1 MLLKRLE
8 MYGFKSFAD
17 RIQIEFDKG
26 ITAIVGPNGTGK
38 SNVADAVRWVLG
50 EQSAKSLRGSKMEDI
65 IFSGTQER
73 KPLGFAEVSLTLE
86 NTQGTIPVDY
96 TEVTITRRV
105 YRSGESE
112 YYINRSPCRL
122 KDITELFMDTGVGT
136 EGYSIIGQGR
146 IDAILSSQPENRR
159 QIFEEAAGIV
169 KYKSRKQESERK
181 LERVEENIIRIND
194 ILREIS
200 YQLGPLEEQSKAAR
214 EYLDLRDKLK
224 YYELN
229 RFIIEYDN
237 YRERINRIKNNV
249 ALLNQDISNHRSNI
263 QKLETENQDLDNRI
277 TGLDEIIQNLSHD
290 RYKKSNEIERLKGKI
305 QVIKERVSQL
315 DRERSRLVKEIAVEA
330 HSISEKKK
338 VRIDILREL
347 EEKKKSQ
354 ESILQ
359 KSAKLNAELEK
370 IHKELT
376 LYHQDAQQKKDKVM
390 DIWNALSDAK
400 NTITKYRTLK
410 GNLEE
415 QRLQTSIRM
424 EELNENR
431 TALKQRITA
440 NTKHFEKLLDEE
452 KSKKHEKFTL
462 EQRIA
467 SLEQELATLG
477 DKLQLQRQQL
487 EGYKSKLKLL
497 VDMAKTYDGFQKTVR
512 NILVACQNDSMLGK
526 KVCGVVAE
534 LIDVP
539 KQYEVAIETALG
551 ASLQH
556 IVTYDEQDAKYMI
569 EFLRKKNWGRA
580 TFLPI
585 SSIKPRQLNQ
595 WEQGVLSMEG
605 CLGRGTDLVTFD
617 SKYESVF
624 TNLLGRI
631 IITQNLDQAVAIAK
645 KFSYSFRIVTLD
657 GDIIN
662 TGGSM
667 TGGSFNRRSVGI
679 IGRSREIDDLKTQIS
694 VLVKDMKYGVSKR
707 ETCRKEYNKLV
718 DALKLVSKE
727 IHELEI
733 EKATSSESLEGAHT
747 QIRAIDEEIQRL
759 NITNKDVI
767 RETERLQTSIGEQE
781 NIIKDLEIGIEKA
794 QATVL
799 DTDSAIGDIN
809 RHKEQMD
816 EEITRVRLEMTGL
829 EHEVGFIEARIVQ
842 LDDEIGKH
850 EQSLKEKSKAIE
862 DISDNTII
870 CQCEIDEH
878 TDKIGELNTE
888 LEEAE
893 KDLSQRQADKVALAE
908 EISVVEKRIKEL
920 TRTVDEIRE
929 RRHSME
935 VHLSRTEIELEN
947 IQNNI
952 WEDYEISYANALRY
966 RDSQLG
972 LTRIKREI
980 KEIEQRIDTLGDV
993 NVRAIDEYKRV
1004 KERHDFLTGQME
1016 DLIEAKDNLLGVISD
1031 ITSTMKYRFVQ
1042 ELDVINKYFNE
1053 VFRRLFGGGKAGV
1066 VLEDP
1071 NDVLTS
1077 GIEIIAQPPGKKLQN
1092 INLLSGG
1099 EKALTAI
1106 AILFAILEHKPAPF
1120 CVLDEIDAALDE
1132 NNVENFGKFLKQF
1145 CENTQFVLITHRRG
1159 TMENSDVLYGVAM
1172 EEKGVSRMI
1181 SVRLEDDI
1189 AS

>member
-1 MLLKRLE
+1 LLLKRLE

-26 ITAIVGPNGTGK
+26 ITAIVGPNGSGK

-50 EQSAKSLRGSKMEDI
+50 EQSAKSLRGSKMEDV

-73 KPLGFAEVSLTLE
+73 KPLGFAEVSLTLD
-86 NTQGTIPVDY
+86 NTQGTIPVEY

-105 YRSGESE
+105 FRSGESE

-122 KDITELFMDTGVGT
+122 KDITELFMDTGVGK

-146 IDAILSSQPENRR
+146 IDGILSSQPENRR

-181 LERVEENIIRIND
+181 LESVQENIIRIND

-200 YQLGPLEEQSKAAR
+200 NQLGPLEDQSKAAR

-237 YRERINRIKNNV
+237 YRERIDRIKNNV
-249 ALLNQDISNHRSNI
+249 ALLNQDITNHRLNI
-263 QKLETENQDLDNRI
+263 RNLEDKNSDLDNSI
-277 TGLDEIIQNLSHD
+277 TKLDEIIQNLSHE

-305 QVIKERVSQL
+305 DVIKERAIQL
-315 DRERSRLVKEIAVEA
+315 DREKSRLEKEIAAEE
-330 HSISEKKK
+330 HSITEKQQ
-338 VRIDILREL
+338 VRVEILREL
-347 EEKKKSQ
+347 DDKKKGQ
-354 ESILQ
+354 DLILE

-370 IHKELT
+370 IHKKLT
-376 LYHQDAQQKKDKVM
+376 LHHQEVQQSKDKVM
-390 DIWNALSDAK
+390 EIWNALSETK

-415 QRLQTSIRM
+415 QRLQTSIRLK
-424 EELNENR
+424 ELKENR
-431 TALKQRITA
+431 TVLNQRLIE
-440 NTKHFEKLLDEE
+440 NTYQFEDLMEAE
-452 KSKKHEKFTL
+452 KSKKHEKLVL
-462 EQRIA
+462 EQKIE
-467 SLEQELATLG
+467 SLGQELGKL
-477 DKLQLQRQQL
+477 DNKLQLQRQQL

-497 VDMAKTYDGFQKTVR
+497 VDMVKTYDGFQKTIR
-512 NILVACQNDSMLGK
+512 NILVECKNNSILEK

-551 ASLQH
+551 PSLQH
-556 IVTYDEQDAKYMI
+556 IVTYNEQDAKYMI
-569 EFLRKKNWGRA
+569 EFLRKRNWGRA

-585 SSIKPRQLNQ
+585 SSIKPRFLNDR
-595 WEQGVLSMEG
+595 ELGVLSMNG
-605 CLGRGTDLVTFD
+605 CLGRGIDLVNFD
-617 SKYESVF
+617 PKYTDIFS
-624 TNLLGRI
+624 NLLGRI
-631 IITQNLDQAVAIAK
+631 IIAQNLDQAVAIAK
-645 KFSYSFRIVTLD
+645 KYSYSFRVVTLD

-667 TGGSFNRRSVGI
+667 TGGSINRRNVGI
-679 IGRSREIDDLKTQIS
+679 IGRSREINDLKNQITH
-694 VLVKDMKYGVSKR
+694 LVTDMKHGVTQR
-707 ETCRKEYNKLV
+707 EACLKEYNKLA
-718 DALKLVSKE
+718 DALKIISKE

-733 EKATSSESLEGAHT
+733 EKATSSESLEGAHN
-747 QIRAIDEEIQRL
+747 QIRQIDEEIQRV
-759 NITNKDVI
+759 NIANRDITLEI
-767 RETERLQTSIGEQE
+767 ERLQESIGEQK
-781 NIIKDLEIGIEKA
+781 NLIKELELRIDRA
-794 QATVL
+794 QASVL
-799 DTDSAIGDIN
+799 DTDSVIGDIN
-809 RHKEQMD
+809 RQKEQMD
-816 EEITRVRLEMTGL
+816 EELTKVRVEMTGL
-829 EHEVGFIEARIVQ
+829 EHEIGYIEAKIVQ
-842 LDDEIGKH
+842 LDDEIGFHK
-850 EQSLKEKSKAIE
+850 QSIREKSKAME
-862 DISDNTII
+862 DISDTTII
-870 CQCEIDEH
+870 YGREIDEY
-878 TDKIGELNTE
+878 TDKIEKLSKE
-888 LEEAE
+888 VEEAGRE
-893 KDLSQRQADKVALAE
+893 LSQRQADKVALIE
-908 EISVVEKRIKEL
+908 EISAVEKRIKEL
-920 TRTVDEIRE
+920 TKTVDEIRE

-935 VHLSRTEIELEN
+935 VQLSRTEIELEN

-952 WEDYEISYANALRY
+952 WQDYEISYANALRY

-972 LTRIKREI
+972 LTRVKKEIQEI
-980 KEIEQRIDTLGDV
+980 KQRINRLGDV
-993 NVRAIDEYKRV
+993 NVKAIDEYKRI

-1016 DLIEAKDNLLGVISD
+1016 DLIEAKDNLLGVIND
-1031 ITSTMKYRFVQ
+1031 ITSTMKCRFVQ
-1042 ELDVINKYFNE
+1042 ELDIINKHFKD
-1053 VFRRLFGGGKAGV
+1053 VFRRLFGGGKAGL

-1132 NNVENFGKFLKQF
+1132 SNVENFGRFLKEF
-1145 CENTQFVLITHRRG
+1145 CDKTQFVLITHRKG
-1159 TMENSDVLYGVAM
+1159 TMEKSDVLYGVAM

-1181 SVRLEDDI
+1181 SVKLEDEI

>member
-1 MLLKRLE
+1 M
-8 MYGFKSFAD
+8 
-17 RIQIEFDKG
+17 
-26 ITAIVGPNGTGK
+26 
-38 SNVADAVRWVLG
+38 
-50 EQSAKSLRGSKMEDI
+50 
-65 IFSGTQER
+65 
-73 KPLGFAEVSLTLE
+73 GFAEVSLTLE

-122 KDITELFMDTGVGT
+122 KDITELFMDTGVGK

-146 IDAILSSQPENRR
+146 IDGILSSQPENRR

-277 TGLDEIIQNLSHD
+277 TVLDEIIQNLSHD

-376 LYHQDAQQKKDKVM
+376 LYHQDVQQKKDKVM

-440 NTKHFEKLLDEE
+440 NTKHFEKLLDAE

-497 VDMAKTYDGFQKTVR
+497 VDMAKTYDGFQKPLEY
-512 NILVACQNDSMLGK
+512 IGSMSNDSMLERK
-526 KVCGVVAE
+526 FVV
-534 LIDVP
+534 
-539 KQYEVAIETALG
+539 
-551 ASLQH
+551 S
-556 IVTYDEQDAKYMI
+556 
-569 EFLRKKNWGRA
+569 
-580 TFLPI
+580 
-585 SSIKPRQLNQ
+585 
-595 WEQGVLSMEG
+595 
-605 CLGRGTDLVTFD
+605 
-617 SKYESVF
+617 
-624 TNLLGRI
+624 
-631 IITQNLDQAVAIAK
+631 
-645 KFSYSFRIVTLD
+645 
-657 GDIIN
+657 
-662 TGGSM
+662 
-667 TGGSFNRRSVGI
+667 
-679 IGRSREIDDLKTQIS
+679 
-694 VLVKDMKYGVSKR
+694 
-707 ETCRKEYNKLV
+707 
-718 DALKLVSKE
+718 
-727 IHELEI
+727 
-733 EKATSSESLEGAHT
+733 
-747 QIRAIDEEIQRL
+747 
-759 NITNKDVI
+759 
-767 RETERLQTSIGEQE
+767 
-781 NIIKDLEIGIEKA
+781 
-794 QATVL
+794 
-799 DTDSAIGDIN
+799 
-809 RHKEQMD
+809 
-816 EEITRVRLEMTGL
+816 
-829 EHEVGFIEARIVQ
+829 
-842 LDDEIGKH
+842 
-850 EQSLKEKSKAIE
+850 
-862 DISDNTII
+862 
-870 CQCEIDEH
+870 
-878 TDKIGELNTE
+878 
-888 LEEAE
+888 
-893 KDLSQRQADKVALAE
+893 
-908 EISVVEKRIKEL
+908 
-920 TRTVDEIRE
+920 
-929 RRHSME
+929 
-935 VHLSRTEIELEN
+935 
-947 IQNNI
+947 
-952 WEDYEISYANALRY
+952 
-966 RDSQLG
+966 
-972 LTRIKREI
+972 
-980 KEIEQRIDTLGDV
+980 
-993 NVRAIDEYKRV
+993 
-1004 KERHDFLTGQME
+1004 
-1016 DLIEAKDNLLGVISD
+1016 
-1031 ITSTMKYRFVQ
+1031 
-1042 ELDVINKYFNE
+1042 
-1053 VFRRLFGGGKAGV
+1053 
-1066 VLEDP
+1066 
-1071 NDVLTS
+1071 
-1077 GIEIIAQPPGKKLQN
+1077 
-1092 INLLSGG
+1092 
-1099 EKALTAI
+1099 
-1106 AILFAILEHKPAPF
+1106 
-1120 CVLDEIDAALDE
+1120 
-1132 NNVENFGKFLKQF
+1132 
-1145 CENTQFVLITHRRG
+1145 
-1159 TMENSDVLYGVAM
+1159 
-1172 EEKGVSRMI
+1172 
-1181 SVRLEDDI
+1181 
-1189 AS
+1189 